1 MMISVYQQGS
11 VSILRASGRLDATTM
26 ADTERQL
33 TAAIVGGSRR
43 MVLDC
48 SAVEYISSAGL
59 RVILSAAKRMQK
71 AEGKLVLAAASPQV
85 RQVFDMAGLGAVIPV
100 FETTDEASASLAP
113 PVALPPP
120 DQRPFTFAEE
130 IYLLALDDERG
141 VLKTLP
147 AFALE
152 YALAGALLMELA
164 LDGRVDADLATLKVV
179 STVPTGDALLDDT
192 LQVLQQ
198 EKEAKPVSFWLDQL
212 TRQTVRTE
220 DRVLARLVGR
230 GVLRQ
235 ENRRVLWVFEV
246 RRYPLVDNREV
257 KEVRAR
263 LRELILGDEIPD
275 PRDIVLV
282 SLGNACRLLDD
293 MFAPDERDRVAPRI
307 ETLAR
312 LDLIGQEMGAAI
324 QEIERTMAQAMAMM

>member
-1 MMISVYQQGS
+1 MDIQSRVDGEFAE
-11 VSILRASGRLDATTM
+11 VAVAGRLDALSAPALEAALQTAM
-26 ADTERQL
+26 AGGVARVVL
-33 TAAIVGGSRR
+33 NLAA
-43 MVLDC
+43 M
-48 SAVEYISSAGL
+48 EYISSAGL
-59 RVILSAAKRMQK
+59 CVILGAAKRMQK

-85 RQVFDMAGLGAVIPV
+85 RQVFDMAGLGAVIPI
-100 FETTDEASASLAP
+100 FETAEEAAAGFGPSAS
-113 PVALPPP
+113 LPPP
-120 DQRPFTFAEE
+120 DLRPFTYAEE

-164 LDGRVDADLATLKVV
+164 LDGRVDAGLATLKVV

-198 EKEAKPVSFWLDQL
+198 EKEPKPVSFWLDQL
-212 TRQTVRTE
+212 TQQAVRTE
-220 DRVLARLVGR
+220 DRVLARLINR
-230 GVLRQ
+230 GILRQ

-246 RRYPLVDNREV
+246 RRYPMVDNREV

-275 PRDIVLV
+275 PRDIVLT

-293 MFAPDERDRVAPRI
+293 LFAHDERERVAPRI
-307 ETLAR
+307 ATLAR
-312 LDLIGQEMGAAI
+312 LDLIGQEMSAAI

>member
-1 MMISVYQQGS
+1 MMISEYQQGS
-11 VSILRASGRLDATTM
+11 ISILRASGRLDATTM

-33 TAAIVGGSRR
+33 TAVIAGGNRR

-59 RVILSAAKRMQK
+59 RVILGAAKRMQK

-100 FETTDEASASLAP
+100 FETTDEACASLAP
-113 PVALPPP
+113 AVPLPPP
-120 DQRPFTFAEE
+120 DQRPLSFAEE

-147 AFALE
+147 TFALE

-164 LDGRVDADLATLKVV
+164 LDGRVDADLATLKLV

-192 LQVLQQ
+192 LNVLRQ
-198 EKEAKPVSFWLDQL
+198 ENEPKPVTFWLDQL
-212 TRQTVRTE
+212 TRQEVRTE
-220 DRVLARLVGR
+220 DRVLARLIDR

-246 RRYPLVDNREV
+246 RRYPMVDNREI

-293 MFAPDERDRVAPRI
+293 MFAPDERDRVVPRI

-312 LDLIGQEMGAAI
+312 LDLIGQEMSAAI